1 MTVFLSEEKMD
12 ILDQTE
18 TNLVALRR
26 TVYLTIQSRYFSLW
40 QLHGIGLG
48 LGQSATTLCLS
59 M

>member
-40 QLHGIGLG
+40 QLHGIKTV
-48 LGQSATTLCLS
+48 SNNIMS
-59 M
+59 